1 MRMFFITG
9 PQNTVYHN
17 VLVESYLT
25 FFFLLLFFSFTH
37 LDVRVP
43 SAGTTT
49 LLEGHKGLTEGAS
62 RRLIMAAIMHFFL
75 YLMMH
80 DT

>member
-62 RRLIMAAIMHFFL
+62 RRLVIVAIIHTFYTL
-75 YLMMH
+75 Y
-80 DT
+80 DA

>member
-49 LLEGHKGLTEGAS
+49 LLERHKGLTEGAS
-62 RRLIMAAIMHFFL
+62 RRLMMVVIIHVL
-75 YLMMH
+75 LSLMMH